1 MGDNDRDSGAF
12 LRSTTGVVMGIR
24 RLRGWMARLFGMLN
38 RKQREREFAEELESH
53 LAMHIE
59 DNLRAGMAPEE
70 ARRAALI
77 KLGGATLTKEL
88 YREQRGLPM
97 FDTLWQDL
105 RYGVRMLLKHKGFTA
120 VAVTTFALGIGVNT
134 VVFSMVYR
142 MLFQALPYPNAERL
156 AVISQTSRQNI
167 EFGISYPEFSV
178 WKEQNTAFERMVA
191 SRMANVNLTSGYPVK
206 RVTGT
211 YISAEFFSL
220 LGARAQLGRAFFAE
234 EFRPDAEKAVIL
246 SHGFWLDHFEGDAG
260 VIGRT
265 LQFDGQSYTIV
276 GVMPSSFPYPFR
288 ANFWTPLEASE
299 QAKKLQDATAN
310 QYEIIGLLRPG
321 VSLERAA
328 QEMAALRPSASAQK
342 AAGQPELT
350 VHVTRFEDTLPG
362 LTKYRTPLLTMQLAV
377 LFVLLIASV
386 NLANMLLARNTA
398 RRQELVTRLAL
409 GASRWRLMR
418 QLLVESLLLGMLG
431 SALGILFAAWGMY
444 LARAFGDL
452 RLPGVGE
459 IEINTQVLF
468 ITLLVSLL
476 TSLVFGLVP
485 AFVTARQDLIEC
497 LKTGVAAADPRQRRL
512 SGVLIVAE
520 TALAVALLTGS
531 GLMIRTFLNL
541 TREDPG
547 FKTERAIAVSLSLP
561 SSQRRDYENMATYF
575 DEAIRRIRALPGVES
590 VGGVTYL
597 PLIGYNPGVNFMLD
611 GRASSPDTAPRA
623 DIQPI
628 TPDYFQA
635 IGIPLL
641 RGRQFTEAEMTPQPN
656 TAIVNNVFAKKFWPA
671 EDPLGK
677 HILLQGAA
685 LSRAPLVVVG
695 VVGDVKQFGVR
706 TEPRPEIYVP
716 LRQPSMTLVVR
727 TSGNSARLFALVRDA
742 AQQLDEQAAVSMR
755 TMEDVLSRSNWTP
768 RNLAIRLA
776 ALSAAALLMAGMGIY
791 GVISYVVAQRT
802 RELGIR
808 LALGARRRDILQ
820 LVLRQGMKLTLVGVA
835 IGLAL
840 SLALSRFISTQLFGV
855 NAYDPL
861 TFVATTLLLLG
872 VALIASYRPAQRAT
886 KVDPL
891 AALKY
896 E

>member
-1 MGDNDRDSGAF
+1 ME
-12 LRSTTGVVMGIR
+12 IR
-24 RLRGWMARLFGMLN
+24 RLRGWMARLFGTLN
-38 RKQREREFAEELESH
+38 RKRREHEFAEELESH
-53 LAMHIE
+53 LALHID
-59 DNLRAGMAPEE
+59 DNLRAGLSPEE
-70 ARRAALI
+70 ARRVAII
-77 KLGGATLTKEL
+77 KLGGVTLTQER
-88 YREQRGLPM
+88 YRDQRELPM

-105 RYGVRMLLKHKGFTA
+105 RYGVRMLLKYKGFTA
-120 VAVTTFALGIGVNT
+120 VAVMTFALGMGVNT

-142 MLFQALPYPNAERL
+142 MLFQALPYPDAERL
-156 AVISQTSRQNI
+156 AVISQRSRQNV
-167 EFGISYPEFSV
+167 EFGISYPEFSG
-178 WKEQNTAFERMVA
+178 WKEQNTVFERIAA
-191 SRMANVNLTSGYPVK
+191 SRIANVNLTSDHPVK

-220 LGARAQLGRAFFAE
+220 LGGRAQLGRTFFAE
-234 EFRPDAEKAVIL
+234 EFRIGAEKTVIL
-246 SHGFWLDHFEGDAG
+246 SHGFWLDRFEGDAG

-276 GVMPSSFPYPFR
+276 GVMPASFPYPFR
-288 ANFWTPLEASE
+288 SKFWTPLESSE
-299 QAKKLQDATAN
+299 QAKKLQDAAAN
-310 QYEIIGLLRPG
+310 QYQIIGRLRPG

-328 QEMAALRPSASAQK
+328 QEMAAFKRRASMEK
-342 AAGQPELT
+342 AAGQHELNIQ
-350 VHVTRFEDTLPG
+350 VTRFEDTLPG
-362 LTKYRTPLLTMQLAV
+362 LTKYRTPLLTLQLAV

-386 NLANMLLARNTA
+386 NLANLLLARNTA
-398 RRQELVTRLAL
+398 RRQEFAARMAL
-409 GASRWRLMR
+409 GATRWRLMR

-431 SALGILFAAWGMY
+431 SALGILIAAWGMR

-452 RLPGVGE
+452 QLPGVGE

-468 ITLLVSLL
+468 ITLLISLL
-476 TSLVFGLVP
+476 TSLVFGLAP

-512 SGVLIVAE
+512 SGVLVVAE
-520 TALAVALLTGS
+520 IALTVALLTGS

-561 SSQRRDYENMATYF
+561 SSQRRDYESMAAYF
-575 DEAIRRIRALPGVES
+575 DEAIRRIRALPGIEA

-597 PLIGYNPGVNFMLD
+597 PLVGYNPGVNFTLD
-611 GRASSPDTAPRA
+611 GRASSPNAALRA

-628 TPDYFQA
+628 TPEYFQA

-641 RGRQFTEAEMTPQPN
+641 QGRQFTEAEMTPQPN
-656 TAIVNNVFAKKFWPA
+656 TAIVNNAFAKKFWPE

-677 HILLQGAA
+677 HILLQDETI
-685 LSRAPLVVVG
+685 SRAPLEVIG

-706 TEPRPEIYVP
+706 TEPRPEIYAP

-727 TSGNSARLFALVRDA
+727 TSGNSARLFASVRDGV
-742 AQQLDEQAAVSMR
+742 QKLDEQAAVSLR
-755 TMEDVLSRSNWTP
+755 TMEDVLSRANWTP
-768 RNLAIRLA
+768 RNLALRLA

-791 GVISYVVAQRT
+791 GVITYVVAQRT

-808 LALGARRRDILQ
+808 LSLGARRRDILQ
-820 LVLRQGMKLTLVGVA
+820 LVLRQGLKLTLVGVA

-855 NAYDPL
+855 SAYDPL
-861 TFVATTLLLLG
+861 TFTAITLLLLG
-872 VALIASYRPAQRAT
+872 VALIASYRPARRAT
-886 KVDPL
+886 RVDPL
-891 AALKY
+891 VALKY